1 MRSRAVAGGRWPC
14 KRAVAAVSGLRSQH
28 SSAGSAGSAGSAESV
43 TELLTRCSGHQGK
56 AGPVADQTCQ
66 DLPRISKMAKLL
78 NRPRKKEHRT

>member
-1 MRSRAVAGGRWPC
+1 MRSRAVAGGKWPSC

-28 SSAGSAGSAGSAESV
+28 PSAGSAESV

-66 DLPRISKMAKLL
+66 DLPRISKMAKRL
-78 NRPRKKEHRT
+78 NMPRKKEHRT